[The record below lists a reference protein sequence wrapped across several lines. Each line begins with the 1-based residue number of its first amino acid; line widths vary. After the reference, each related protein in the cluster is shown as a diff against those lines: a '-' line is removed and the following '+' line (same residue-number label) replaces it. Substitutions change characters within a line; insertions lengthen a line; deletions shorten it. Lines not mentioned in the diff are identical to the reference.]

1 MILDMDITT
10 TDILTY
16 AIVTADG
23 TIVSLHSERPEM
35 GWGFDRELVE
45 LRSAHRVGDRIE
57 WDRRGV
63 EIAPALVTDEQ
74 IDALR
79 DEAGAAGDDA
89 QVAICDRAIA
99 GDDDARAECHRVIA
113 EAQEMRD

>member
-1 MILDMDITT
+1 MILDMDINIA
-10 TDILTY
+10 TDLTY

-23 TIVSLHSERPEM
+23 TIVSLHSERPET
-35 GWGFDRELVE
+35 GWGYDRELVE
-45 LRSAHRVGDRIE
+45 LRSAHRVGHRIE

-74 IDALR
+74 IEALR

-89 QVAICDRAIA
+89 QIAICDSALSGDRA
-99 GDDDARAECHRVIA
+99 ARAECVCVLA
-113 EAQEMRD
+113 DAQAMRD